1 MSASEQTHEKTATSP
16 DTLPDSGP
24 TPELSGFLLPTPL
37 SLVCGGVL
45 ALVSAQLYVTVDDFN
60 YLYANMGIELPWVL
74 KSLVSYPQGLPLA
87 LGLIAVLALAMGRI
101 PRPTSERWRSLAR
114 DASASL
120 VLGAVAGFFLG
131 RFTSGAIL
139 WLLWAALVGA
149 LLLFLIPALG
159 ALAGLEQDGFSR
171 AAYVF
176 LSWIFLAPALAASIL
191 AGWFGM
197 RGRRAVRAGAP
208 RDE

>member
-1 MSASEQTHEKTATSP
+1 M
-16 DTLPDSGP
+16 D
-24 TPELSGFLLPTPL
+24 
-37 SLVCGGVL
+37 
-45 ALVSAQLYVTVDDFN
+45 VTVIT
-60 YLYANMGIELPWVL
+60 YVI
-74 KSLVSYPQGLPLA
+74 
-87 LGLIAVLALAMGRI
+87 
-101 PRPTSERWRSLAR
+101 
-114 DASASL
+114 ASL

-176 LSWIFLAPALAASIL
+176 LSWVFLAPALAASIL